1 MNKVNYHQATLMEL
15 RKTNMFRYFMLLVL
29 CQSWLMEVGRALP
42 FPSASWFGKY
52 ADIRQQKMK
61 AELISLSQAARLTGK
76 ARAIVAMTLQ
86 PAGRVGPNRPELR
99 TLLLRYH
106 IAVCRVLP
114 L

>member
-1 MNKVNYHQATLMEL
+1 
-15 RKTNMFRYFMLLVL
+15 
-29 CQSWLMEVGRALP
+29 MEVGRALP

-76 ARAIVAMTLQ
+76 ARATVAMTLLT
-86 PAGRVGPNRPELR
+86 GKDSGGPNRPELR

>member
-1 MNKVNYHQATLMEL
+1 
-15 RKTNMFRYFMLLVL
+15 
-29 CQSWLMEVGRALP
+29 MEVGRALP

-52 ADIRQQKMK
+52 ADIRQQMK
-61 AELISLSQAARLTGK
+61 AELISLGQAARLTGK
-76 ARAIVAMTLQ
+76 ARATVAMTLQ
-86 PAGRVGPNRPELR
+86 PAGRVGPNRPELK